1 MGSRRRD
8 GDLLG
13 GATASP
19 IRDASSLLGV
29 PDHPQQRRSFV
40 EGRQHFLLLVEGE
53 PKRRRPE
60 FLLDPLPNFVIL
72 SLSLDLI
79 HPILYTFL
87 MASGAR
93 NRRIVSAP
101 TRRGRPPGTSR
112 TGASTVNCCEA
123 HEFPTR
129 PAPPATWDAS
139 TPDPECGW
147 TSPGTG
153 RTSDGTG
160 LISTVP
166 ASSVD

>member
-60 FLLDPLPNFVIL
+60 FLLDLLPNFVIL

-79 HPILYTFL
+79 HPILYHLFDGL
-87 MASGAR
+87 RGQEPP
-93 NRRIVSAP
+93 NRQHLPAEVDHLAPRGLAHRPSIVVRP
-101 TRRGRPPGTSR
+101 TNSQQGLRRRRPGMPLLR
-112 TGASTVNCCEA
+112 T
-123 HEFPTR
+123 
-129 PAPPATWDAS
+129 
-139 TPDPECGW
+139 
-147 TSPGTG
+147 
-153 RTSDGTG
+153 
-160 LISTVP
+160 L
-166 ASSVD
+166 SVDGPAQAQAEQATGPG